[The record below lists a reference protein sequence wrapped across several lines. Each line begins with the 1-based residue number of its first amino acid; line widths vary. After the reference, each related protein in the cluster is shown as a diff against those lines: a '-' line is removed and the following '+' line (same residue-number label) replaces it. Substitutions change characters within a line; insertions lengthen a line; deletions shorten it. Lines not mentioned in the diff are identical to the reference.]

1 MTDRHR
7 HPLPSLVSAS
17 LSTRRTILG
26 RLSLG
31 LLLAAPASSLA
42 CWNLPA
48 SDADGYFGLDAAL
61 DGAPLDGAPS
71 RAVDGVAPPADATVP
86 DTSLPV
92 GDASA
97 DAAPDVRVD
106 ASDGAVDASVDAT
119 ADAGPL
125 AVPTL
130 VGYAYDGSRAGAF
143 DFATNGTHLAFVLG
157 SSAYACPLPC
167 STPARPGSAVR
178 LANTAASK
186 PASSNVIA
194 IDGATTAFFQSPTSD
209 LVAWDVASGATSV
222 VRVGPV
228 TELFVSG
235 PALYFRAPTTRLLP
249 VPGTTQAPPRAEPSH
264 HALGGDLVEFLGSGE
279 FSRNGVPIPGEMQRD
294 HDVFVSAPAKGSRPA
309 LIVATVLIS
318 GTHRLRICRGDCTG
332 FRAMRLSDTSGIDMV
347 RDLVVSGDALYVT
360 NALGVYRA
368 SLDALADPASGP
380 EIFTRLT
387 THGGERLR
395 ASGTELYVSRAEPSS
410 DGAGVAQAI
419 YRVNP

>member
-7 HPLPSLVSAS
+7 QPHPTLAPAAS
-17 LSTRRTILG
+17 RPKRRSSLG

-42 CWNLPA
+42 CWNLPT

-61 DGAPLDGAPS
+61 DAALVDAPS
-71 RAVDGVAPPADATVP
+71 RAADGAAPPVDGRAPDA
-86 DTSLPV
+86 SLPLA
-92 GDASA
+92 DASA
-97 DAAPDVRVD
+97 DGALD
-106 ASDGAVDASVDAT
+106 ASGDGSDGAVDATVDAGV
-119 ADAGPL
+119 DAGPL
-125 AVPTL
+125 AVPAL
-130 VGYAYDGSRAGAF
+130 VGYAYDGSRTTTF
-143 DFATNGTHLAFVLG
+143 EFATNGTNLAFVLG
-157 SSAYACPLPC
+157 SNAYVCPLPC
-167 STPARPGSAVR
+167 STPARAGSAVT

-209 LVAWDVASGATSV
+209 LVAWDFAAGTTSV
-222 VRVGPV
+222 MRSGPV

-249 VPGTTQAPPRAEPSH
+249 VPVTTTAPPRAEPAH
-264 HALGGDLVEFLGSGE
+264 HAFGGDLVEFLGSGE
-279 FSRNGVPIPGEMQRD
+279 FARNGEAIPGEMQRD

-332 FRAMRLSDTSGIDMV
+332 FRAMRLSDASGIDMV
-347 RDLVVSGDALYVT
+347 RDLVISGDALYVT

-368 SLDALADPASGP
+368 SLDALSNPAFGP

-395 ASGTELYVSRAEPSS
+395 ASGTALYVSRAEPSS
-410 DGAGVAQAI
+410 DGAGTAQAI

>member
-7 HPLPSLVSAS
+7 QPHPILASSASPLP
-17 LSTRRTILG
+17 RRSSLG
-26 RLSLG
+26 RLCLG
-31 LLLAAPASSLA
+31 LLLVAPASSLA
-42 CWNLPA
+42 CWNLPT

-61 DGAPLDGAPS
+61 DAALVDAPS
-71 RAVDGVAPPADATVP
+71 RAIDGAVPPVDGSAPDASV
-86 DTSLPV
+86 PV

-97 DAAPDVRVD
+97 DAALDASVD
-106 ASDGAVDASVDAT
+106 GSDGAVDATVDGST
-119 ADAGPL
+119 DAGPL

-130 VGYAYDGSRAGAF
+130 VGYAYDGSRTTTF
-143 DFATNGTHLAFVLG
+143 DFATNGTNLAFVLG
-157 SSAYACPLPC
+157 SNVYACPLPC
-167 STPARPGSAVR
+167 STPARAGSAVT
-178 LANTAASK
+178 NTATSK
-186 PASSNVIA
+186 ASSSDVIA
-194 IDGATTAFFQSPTSD
+194 LDGATTAFFQSPTSD
-209 LVAWDVASGATSV
+209 LVAWDFAAGTTSV
-222 VRVGPV
+222 MRPGPV

-249 VPGTTQAPPRAEPSH
+249 VPVTSNAPPRAEASH

-279 FSRNGVPIPGEMQRD
+279 FARNGVAIPGEMQRD

-332 FRAMRLSDTSGIDMV
+332 FRAMRLSDASGIDMV
-347 RDLVVSGDALYVT
+347 SDLVISGDALYVT

-368 SLDALADPASGP
+368 SLDALSNPASGP

-395 ASGTELYVSRAEPSS
+395 ASGTALFVSRAEPSS